1 MPIRS
6 SGFSTTGEGG
16 GDGSGGGSRGGD
28 RPPVDRNRLIGGG
41 YNGSEDSDE
50 YSLRPKRLAE
60 YIGQPKIKE
69 NLGIALTAAKMREEC
84 LDHILLHGP
93 PGLGKTSLA
102 NVIANEMG
110 AGLKTTSGPAI
121 ERPGDLV
128 AILSNLEPGSV
139 LFIDE
144 IHRLNRL
151 AEEFLYPAMEDFKMD
166 MVIGQ
171 GPSARTVQLPLP
183 RFTLIGATTRP
194 GLLTNPLRDRFGIIQ
209 PFEFYTAEDL
219 QKIITRS
226 AQIMDVPIE
235 PAGAYEIGRRSRG
248 TPRIANR
255 LLKRVR
261 DFAQVRA
268 DGHITEEVADAALKM
283 QGVDEIGLDEFDRR
297 FLRLLIEKFEGGPVG
312 LETLAATLQEERD
325 TLEDVVEPFLMSL
338 GFINRTPRGRVA
350 TRGAYEHLGIAYR
363 TANTGGSGDNPYQPP
378 LL

>member
-1 MPIRS
+1 MPIKS
-6 SGFSTTGEGG
+6 SGFSTAGGGEGG
-16 GDGSGGGSRGGD
+16 GGDDEPLEKRRPFEKGLLGGGFQK
-28 RPPVDRNRLIGGG
+28 
-41 YNGSEDSDE
+41 SEDNDE
-50 YSLRPKRLAE
+50 FSLRPKRLAE

-69 NLGIALTAAKMREEC
+69 NLGIALTAARMREEA

-102 NVIANEMG
+102 IVLANEMG
-110 AGLKTTSGPAI
+110 AGLKSTSGPAI

-128 AILSNLEPGSV
+128 AILSNLEQGSV

-151 AEEFLYPAMEDFKMD
+151 AEEFLYPAMEDFEMD

-171 GPSARTVQLPLP
+171 GPSARTVKLPLP

-194 GLLTNPLRDRFGIIQ
+194 GLLSNPLRDRFGIVQ
-209 PFEFYTAEDL
+209 PFEFYLAEDL

-226 AQIMDVPIE
+226 AAILGVPIE
-235 PAGAYEIGRRSRG
+235 ERGAYEIGRRSRG

-268 DGHITEEVADAALKM
+268 DGHITEDVADAALKM
-283 QGVDEIGLDEFDRR
+283 QGVDALGLDEFDRR
-297 FLRLLIEKFEGGPVG
+297 FLRMLIEKFDGGPVG
-312 LETLAATLQEERD
+312 LETMAATLQEERD

-350 TRGAYEHLGIAYR
+350 TRGAYEHLEIPYR
-363 TANTGGSGDNPYQPP
+363 PRPGSDDGSFQAS